1 MRASRVSVS
10 RTPTLARTTR
20 GSSRPSE
27 HAELIAA
34 ARAAADALDYP
45 LFINGRTEL
54 YIRRV
59 GPDDTRLEEAA
70 RRLQLYVEA
79 GADGAFCPGIT
90 DAEEIGE
97 LAERVAAPL
106 NVLWMPSM
114 PYLDELERLGVR
126 RVTVGSQTYLAAL
139 SAVERIAEGL
149 KERDLTPLEDLGTPS
164 RDAVRRV
171 ASRYDGYA
179 ARGQPVDDG
188 ARRVA
193 LPFGAGG
200 EPEDV
205 LGVVVDLVAAVGEV
219 EDHRDGHGDRRVLD
233 VGVDALDDDGQ
244 VLFEIRDGGDRPV
257 VVFQGAFEVAEH
269 GVLVGGVADLDGP
282 ADEIGDAGRIGVGG
296 HGPQP
301 TRGHEN
307 DANRAA
313 LRALPASSRRT
324 SLTGR
329 QGLSPR
335 GLALGGS
342 DSRRAGT

>member
-1 MRASRVSVS
+1 MSRDKAELLQSLHRRDDLLVVPNAWDVGSARVLETAGFPTVASSSAAFAWSLGLPDGEQAPWDEVIGG
-10 RTPTLARTTR
+10 LARMAAGVDVPVSADLEGGYVDSTGGIDRTVEALVDA
-20 GSSRPSE
+20 GIAGVGLEDSDFGQDDEGVVGAEE

-59 GPDDTRLEEAA
+59 GADDARLEEAA

-149 KERDLTPLEDLGTPS
+149 KERDLTPLEELGTPS

-171 ASRYDGYA
+171 ASR
-179 ARGQPVDDG
+179 
-188 ARRVA
+188 
-193 LPFGAGG
+193 
-200 EPEDV
+200 
-205 LGVVVDLVAAVGEV
+205 
-219 EDHRDGHGDRRVLD
+219 
-233 VGVDALDDDGQ
+233 
-244 VLFEIRDGGDRPV
+244 
-257 VVFQGAFEVAEH
+257 
-269 GVLVGGVADLDGP
+269 
-282 ADEIGDAGRIGVGG
+282 
-296 HGPQP
+296 
-301 TRGHEN
+301 
-307 DANRAA
+307 
-313 LRALPASSRRT
+313 
-324 SLTGR
+324 
-329 QGLSPR
+329 
-335 GLALGGS
+335 
-342 DSRRAGT
+342 